1 MAFPKMKDLR
11 SLTDREVE
19 EQILGTK
26 RELFGLRMKQ
36 ATKQPVSPHE
46 FKHAKHR
53 LGQLMTLEH
62 ERKSQASSSQANL
75 QTNLQTDLVANLE
88 ATQPSESNSEQG

>member
-11 SLTDREVE
+11 SLTDQEVAV
-19 EQILGTK
+19 QILGVK

-36 ATKQPVSPHE
+36 ATRQPVSPHE

-62 ERKSQASSSQANL
+62 ERKSDASHDTEMNSGINPE
-75 QTNLQTDLVANLE
+75 TNLE
-88 ATQPSESNSEQG
+88 ANQTSELTSELTSE

>member
-19 EQILGTK
+19 AQILGIK

-36 ATKQPVSPHE
+36 ATKQPVNPHE

-62 ERKSQASSSQANL
+62 ERKSQASLSPNTSLA
-75 QTNLQTDLVANLE
+75 TNPEVAQL
-88 ATQPSESNSEQG
+88 SESTNE